1 MPVARQNDG
10 RTTSQG
16 AVDIRVVLGI
26 IEKRPEMKPRLDQF
40 SRRAKR
46 VKNAVDLVGPDP
58 GRFAKDSGP
67 LQNALVFQDDSRR
80 DCERDFTSQHPPKH
94 GMGRST
100 AGTTRTQKNIGIGND
115 HPT

>member
-58 GRFAKDSGP
+58 GCFAKDSGP

-80 DCERDFTSQHPPKH
+80 DCERNFTGQHPSEH
-94 GMGRST
+94 YVRGST
-100 AGTTRTQKNIGIGND
+100 ARTTRAQKDIGIGND